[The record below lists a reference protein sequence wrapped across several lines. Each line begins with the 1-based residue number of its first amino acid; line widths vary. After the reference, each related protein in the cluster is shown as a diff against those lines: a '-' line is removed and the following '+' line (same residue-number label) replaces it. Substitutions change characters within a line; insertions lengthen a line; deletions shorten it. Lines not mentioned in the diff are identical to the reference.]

1 MPENQH
7 DEVAC
12 RRELPRV
19 YFELYVPLAAIGR
32 GEGATVVKT
41 FVVNARDWRR
51 RLVDM
56 GDDGAAEHAEGFS
69 EDLQSFR
76 V

>member
-1 MPENQH
+1 MY
-7 DEVAC
+7 C
-12 RRELPRV
+12 TW
-19 YFELYVPLAAIGR
+19 YGAA
-32 GEGATVVKT
+32 VVKT

-56 GDDGAAEHAEGFS
+56 GDDGAAEHTEGFP